1 MQNENQ
7 ETTLATIQKPN
18 DIYYSKLNAILKEKV
33 NRKKRFDSYRAFMQG
48 KQPVEDRREV
58 PMPILRQCIEE
69 LIRETPA
76 DLLSRFDFIFVFLST
91 RFSCIGNSGA
101 VVRVLD
107 YGIRMFKIT
116 GRYFCIY
123 PKKF

>member
-1 MQNENQ
+1 
-7 ETTLATIQKPN
+7 
-18 DIYYSKLNAILKEKV
+18 
-33 NRKKRFDSYRAFMQG
+33 
-48 KQPVEDRREV
+48 
-58 PMPILRQCIEE
+58 MPILRQCIEE

-76 DLLSRFDFIFVFLST
+76 DLLSRFDFILVFLST
-91 RFSCIGNSGA
+91 RFSFIGNSGA